1 MNKCTRASTV
11 FYKIC
16 CDNKFVCLF
25 HKQNFGHTIYYT
37 FQFQRKYFFS
47 HKNWQ
52 MLFSFA
58 KLKKNT
64 KNVLLL
70 LFIVKKNKNKWKVE
84 SGGEKQGERKEVKKM
99 KIAFSCL
106 MCCNV
111 YLYGEIKGEILSSNF
126 VSTFHMSKFIK
137 KKLFDLNFLEQSGS
151 GN

>member
-64 KNVLLL
+64 KMYCCCCLLL
-70 LFIVKKNKNKWKVE
+70 KKTKISGKWKVE
-84 SGGEKQGERKEVKKM
+84 EKNKEREKKWRRWKLLSAAWCVVMCISTVKLKV
-99 KIAFSCL
+99 KFYHPISFL
-106 MCCNV
+106 
-111 YLYGEIKGEILSSNF
+111 LSTWANL
-126 VSTFHMSKFIK
+126 SKK
-137 KKLFDLNFLEQSGS
+137 NFLI
-151 GN
+151 